1 MRSGENKKAF
11 VAARALNPAGLI
23 SNRTPPP
30 TLFSL
35 QQLEHTRVD
44 AIFLSLPLTAT
55 AFFNQ
60 GRCARDDNK

>member
-1 MRSGENKKAF
+1 MRSGKNKKAF
-11 VAARALNPAGLI
+11 VALRALNPAGLI
-23 SNRTPPP
+23 SNRTPP

-44 AIFLSLPLTAT
+44 AILLSLPLTAT